1 MFYLTKAR
9 NCVRTR
15 ARSASVSMQFLVR
28 QCLYRYTEKMFSI
41 FFIKYPFENKK
52 RIKCIDFN
60 FAWYKFCTHKTD
72 KLTLTSCRRDIA

>member
-1 MFYLTKAR
+1 
-9 NCVRTR
+9 
-15 ARSASVSMQFLVR
+15 
-28 QCLYRYTEKMFSI
+28 MFSI
-41 FFIKYPFENKK
+41 SFIKYPFENKK